1 MLAANICGAT
11 LALSSTK
18 FDSNSDPELI
28 PCFGSLEDVGSS
40 SREEVSRIDE
50 LLMESILFVSI
61 CPESPLLSFASSL
74 STFSV
79 GYWTGGKTGE
89 EGKTIAWPLE
99 NSIDRPVPFD
109 VCGSSGIFGCNEETR
124 FEPLEENSTDFIGFS
139 HFLEGEVVGTGSDS
153 WGWSVS
159 ARRGQ
164 SGSRLR

>member
-50 LLMESILFVSI
+50 LLRESILFVSI
-61 CPESPLLSFASSL
+61 CPESLLLSFASSL

-89 EGKTIAWPLE
+89 EGKAIAWPLE
-99 NSIDRPVPFD
+99 NSMDRPVPFD
-109 VCGSSGIFGCNEETR
+109 VCGSSGISGRNGETG

-139 HFLEGEVVGTGSDS
+139 HFLEVVGTGSDS